1 MSAVASLMGRASVAG
16 DRSGLGIAVILLLL
30 ALLVGAALVSLI
42 SGPTGVGLQDLVA
55 YLGGEGESLA
65 DQDRIILEAVR
76 LPRTALG
83 LLVGAGLGISGAM
96 MQGLFRN
103 PLADPGIVGVTSG
116 AAFAAVCA
124 IVLGGTVL
132 APLQALFGNQFL
144 PLMAF
149 AGGLA
154 NTFLLYAIA
163 TRNGQTSTTALILSG
178 IAIGAMSA
186 AATGLLIFVADDRAL
201 RDITFWSLGSLGGA
215 TYAKVL
221 SILPFI
227 LLVMAAL
234 PFVARGLDALV
245 LGDAAAF
252 HMGVPVQRL
261 KRLSI
266 LAVAAACGATVAVA
280 GSISFVG
287 IVVPHLLRLA
297 IGPSHRFLLPASAL
311 GGASLLLLAD
321 SIARTVAAPAE
332 LPIGI
337 ITAILGAPVFLML
350 LLGRNGRTA
359 MEGLWSSSRRMSA
372 SSAMAA
378 PWSPLSI
385 WRSGPASSRW

>member
-1 MSAVASLMGRASVAG
+1 MNTVALLLGRGSVAG
-16 DRSGLGIAVILLLL
+16 DRSGLGFAVLVLLSLLL
-30 ALLVGAALVSLI
+30 AAAALVSLI
-42 SGPTGVGLQDLVA
+42 SGPTGVGLGDLVA
-55 YLGGEGESLA
+55 YLRGNGASLA
-65 DQDRIILEAVR
+65 AQDLVILEAVR

-83 LLVGAGLGISGAM
+83 LLVGAGLGVSGAM

-132 APLQALFGNQFL
+132 APVAALFGNQFL
-144 PLMAF
+144 PVMAF
-149 AGGLA
+149 AGGLL
-154 NTFLLYAIA
+154 NTLLLYAIA

-186 AATGLLIFVADDRAL
+186 AATGLLIFIADDRAL

-215 TYAKVL
+215 TYEKTLA
-221 SILPFI
+221 ILPFI
-227 LLVMAAL
+227 LAVTLII

-252 HMGVPVQRL
+252 HMGIPVQRL
-261 KRLSI
+261 KRMTI
-266 LAVAAACGATVAVA
+266 VAVAAACGATVAVA

-311 GGASLLLLAD
+311 GGAALLLLAD

-350 LLGRNGRTA
+350 LIGRNGRAA
-359 MEGLWSSSRRMSA
+359 MEGL
-372 SSAMAA
+372 
-378 PWSPLSI
+378 
-385 WRSGPASSRW
+385 